1 MSILFIGERNPIYYS
16 PQVSANDASEQQRE
30 RKVRQER
37 YRLDLLEQIREKD
50 ERKHRQKEKD
60 VEYERR
66 FLTKFRRGT
75 PETVSTLTHNR
86 QEGNYHFASQPKS

>member
-16 PQVSANDASEQQRE
+16 PQVSTNDASEQQRE

-37 YRLDLLEQIREKD
+37 YRLDLLEQIREKN

-75 PETVSTLTHNR
+75 PETVSTLAHNR